1 MCPSSHRGRDGE
13 AVFVNGDGVLHRRV
27 GRNMPVSSAVRK
39 VDGVDSGV
47 ATEVV
52 VRDAVQEVISVADGC
67 GAVSRSWKCVAP
79 QEVQRLDLFPNWYC
93 GRPRAPAC
101 LRRLLHEIELEA
113 VLRETY
119 EPVASRVAV
128 VATEAQRSRATY
140 GHAVVTEG
148 L

>member
-1 MCPSSHRGRDGE
+1 MHPSGHRGCDGE
-13 AVFVNGDGVLHRRV
+13 SVFANGDGVLHRRV

-52 VRDAVQEVISVADGC
+52 VRDAVQEVISVADGH
-67 GAVSRSWKCVAP
+67 GAVSRSRKSVAP
-79 QEVQRLDLFPNWYC
+79 QPIQFLSLSANEYSR
-93 GRPRAPAC
+93 RPRAPAC

-128 VATEAQRSRATY
+128 VAAEAQRSRAAY